1 METGSSRSQS
11 EAWKNEGGRRGWVV
25 RGEAV
30 LCVHSRVYVC
40 VVAPPKPPCI
50 VILPPACS
58 LSLNQ

>member
-30 LCVHSRVYVC
+30 LCVHSRVYIC
-40 VVAPPKPPCI
+40 VVAPPNRRA
-50 VILPPACS
+50 L
-58 LSLNQ
+58 